1 MGKGGGSSS
10 GTQTTK
16 SEPWEG
22 VQDYLVGKGGTT
34 TTTIRPG
41 AVPIS
46 SGSGTNDAQTQAAY
60 DALVA
65 RYGDAF
71 ANSAVGKRMAARNSA
86 VYAPEDYI
94 TTTVGGTPGIYSEA
108 ARLYQDSGWT
118 PEMQG
123 LTDQWMAALQGRST
137 GNPAYAQNVMDTGN
151 ALLSGQGSQVDLAAA
166 RASQGALDPTA
177 ALQQLLSGQVNN
189 PYLDDQIS
197 ALGKDLSSN
206 FLENVAPGL
215 RSGAVA
221 AGGYGG
227 SRQGIVE
234 GLGTQGVSDAL
245 ALQAANLRGTAYE
258 NAQNRMQQVA
268 TGLNDQA
275 ATVAQNNV
283 NNRLNYANM
292 GTNLIGQGTALQ
304 QTNQAAEDARYQQM
318 LSLLNSGNNYNW
330 ANLGNYASIIQPGA
344 GIGGTSTSSGT
355 GAAGN
360 PIVGAAGGGLAGYGI
375 ASMLGTSTPWGIG
388 IGAGLGLLSSL

>member
-1 MGKGGGSSS
+1 MSGKSGSSS

-16 SEPWEG
+16 SEPWKG
-22 VQDYLVGKGGTT
+22 VVPYLTGSGGTT
-34 TTTIRPG
+34 TRTLRPG

-46 SGSGTNDAQTQAAY
+46 TAGGGWVYDGNGESTNMRWDPGTP
-60 DALVA
+60 
-65 RYGDAF
+65 RYAD
-71 ANSAVGKRMAARNSA
+71 S
-86 VYAPEDYI
+86 DYI
-94 TTTVGGTPGIYSEA
+94 TTTTPGTPGIYGEA
-108 ARLYQDSGWT
+108 ARLYQEGGWT

-123 LTDQWMAALQGRST
+123 VTDQWLAAMQGRA
-137 GNPAYAQNVMDTGN
+137 GVDPKYAQSVLGMGN
-151 ALLSGQGSQVDLAAA
+151 SLLSGDGSQVDLAGA
-166 RASQGALDPTA
+166 RASQGALDPTS

-197 ALGKDLSSN
+197 ALGKDLSGN

-221 AGGYGG
+221 AGGFGG

-245 ALQAANLRGTAYE
+245 GREAANLRGTAFE

-275 ATVAQNNV
+275 ATVAQNNI
-283 NNRLNYANM
+283 NNRLNFANM
-292 GTNLIGQGTALQ
+292 GTNLLTQGTAM
-304 QTNQAAEDARYQQM
+304 QTANQAAEDARYQQM
-318 LSLLNSGNNYNW
+318 LSLLGAGDAYNW
-330 ANLGNYASIIQPGA
+330 GNLGNYASIIQPGA
-344 GIGGTSTSSGT
+344 GVGGSSTTSGT
-355 GAAGN
+355 GAKGS
-360 PIVGAAGGGLAGYGI
+360 PIMGAAGGGLAGYGV

-388 IGAGLGLLSSL
+388 IGAGLGLLGAL

>member
-16 SEPWEG
+16 SEPWKG
-22 VQDYLVGKGGTT
+22 VVPYLTGKGGTT
-34 TTTIRPG
+34 TRTLKPG
-41 AVPIS
+41 AVPIGYEQS
-46 SGSGTNDAQTQAAY
+46 ATGPGGDYGVSYTQGAPI
-60 DALVA
+60 
-65 RYGDAF
+65 
-71 ANSAVGKRMAARNSA
+71 
-86 VYAPEDYI
+86 YADSDYI
-94 TTTVGGTPGIYSEA
+94 TTTTGGTPGIYGEA
-108 ARLYQDSGWT
+108 ARLYQESGWT

-123 LTDQWMAALQGRST
+123 VTDQWLASLKGRS
-137 GNPAYAQNVMDTGN
+137 GVNPNYAQSVLDMGSS
-151 ALLSGQGSQVDLAAA
+151 LLSGQGSQVDLAAA
-166 RASQGALDPTA
+166 RASQGALDPTT

-221 AGGYGG
+221 AGGFGG

-245 ALQAANLRGTAYE
+245 GREAANLRGTAFE

-275 ATVAQNNV
+275 ATVAQNNI
-283 NNRLNYANM
+283 NNKLNFANM
-292 GTNLIGQGTALQ
+292 GSNLIGQGSTLQTA
-304 QTNQAAEDARYQQM
+304 NQAAEDARYQQM
-318 LSLLNSGNNYNW
+318 LSLLGAGDAYNW
-330 ANLGNYASIIQPGA
+330 GNLGNYASIIQPGA
-344 GIGGTSTSSGT
+344 GVGGSSTTSGT
-355 GAAGN
+355 GPSSN
-360 PIVGAAGGGLAGYGI
+360 PIMGAAGGGLAGYGV
-375 ASMLGTSTPWGIG
+375 ASMLGASTPWGIG
-388 IGAGLGLLSSL
+388 IGAGLGLLGAL

>member
-16 SEPWEG
+16 SEPWKG
-22 VQDYLVGKGGTT
+22 VVPYLTGKGGTT
-34 TTTIRPG
+34 TRTLRPG

-46 SGSGTNDAQTQAAY
+46 YGPGEYIYSGNGESTTGGWSQGAPI
-60 DALVA
+60 
-65 RYGDAF
+65 
-71 ANSAVGKRMAARNSA
+71 
-86 VYAPEDYI
+86 YADSDYI
-94 TTTVGGTPGIYSEA
+94 TTTTPGTPGIYDEA
-108 ARLYQDSGWT
+108 MRLYQQSGWT

-123 LTDQWMAALQGRST
+123 VTDQWLAALQGRS
-137 GNPAYAQNVMDTGN
+137 GVDPKYAQSVLDMGSS
-151 ALLSGQGSQVDLAAA
+151 LLSGQGSQVDLAAA
-166 RASQGALDPTA
+166 RAAQGALDPTA
-177 ALQQLLSGQVNN
+177 ALQQLLSGKVNN
-189 PYLDDQIS
+189 PYLDEQIS

-221 AGGYGG
+221 AGGFGG

-245 ALQAANLRGTAYE
+245 ATSAANLRGTAFE

-275 ATVAQNNV
+275 ATVAQNNI
-283 NNRLNYANM
+283 NNKLNFANM
-292 GTNLIGQGTALQ
+292 GTNLLTQGTTM
-304 QTNQAAEDARYQQM
+304 QTANQAAEDARYQQI
-318 LSLLNSGNNYNW
+318 LALLGAGDSYNW
-330 ANLGNYASIIQPGA
+330 GNLGNYASIIQPGA
-344 GIGGTSTSSGT
+344 GIGGSSTTSGT
-355 GAAGN
+355 GPGSN
-360 PIVGAAGGGLAGYGI
+360 PIMGAAGGGLAGYGV

-388 IGAGLGLLSSL
+388 IGAGLGLLGAL